1 MIIFNSEEIF
11 MKYKVEIFW
20 HEPDEE
26 FVARV
31 VDVPKLKYLSGM
43 AKTRQEALK
52 LLEEVVNEAIEIFAE
67 KGIPLSDKLH
77 EPIQ

>member
-43 AKTRQEALK
+43 AKTRQEALRV
-52 LLEEVVNEAIEIFAE
+52 LEEVVNEAIEIFEE
-67 KGIPLSDKLH
+67 KGISIIETSH